1 MELYVAEYRHVFT
14 QARRIILFEA
24 REDWYKSIANQLAG
38 NSEYLY
44 EVQEAT
50 AAMGLQTNL
59 VKLEY
64 VDKKKKKF
72 KAKYGRF
79 SKPK

>member
-1 MELYVAEYRHVFT
+1 MQLYAAEIRHAFT
-14 QARRIILFEA
+14 HKQRLILFEA
-24 REDWYKSIANQLAG
+24 REDWYESIANQLVG
-38 NSEYLY
+38 PSEYLY
-44 EVQEAT
+44 EVREAS